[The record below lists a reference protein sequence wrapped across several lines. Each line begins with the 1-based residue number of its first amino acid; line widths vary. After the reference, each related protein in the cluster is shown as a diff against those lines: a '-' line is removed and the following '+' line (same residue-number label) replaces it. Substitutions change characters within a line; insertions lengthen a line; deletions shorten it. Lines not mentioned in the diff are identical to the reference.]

1 MVFGPWS
8 NPIQAPLWIDLTRL
22 CAAQQHYN
30 PVVAIGFQ
38 GNLDEPPCCHD
49 EDDDN
54 DDVVNGYGNDDEDRD
69 DRHHDGDGEMVK
81 MMMMR

>member
-1 MVFGPWS
+1 MEYIYNSAKSLVFGPWS

-38 GNLDEPPCCHD
+38 GNLD
-49 EDDDN
+49 
-54 DDVVNGYGNDDEDRD
+54 VAV
-69 DRHHDGDGEMVK
+69 
-81 MMMMR
+81 MMTMTMTML